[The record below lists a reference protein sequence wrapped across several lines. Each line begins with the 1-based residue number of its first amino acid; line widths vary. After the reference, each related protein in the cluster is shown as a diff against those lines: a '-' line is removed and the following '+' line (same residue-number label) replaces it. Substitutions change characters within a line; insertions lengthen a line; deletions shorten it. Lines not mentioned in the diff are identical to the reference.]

1 LNYYHSQFFRLFMG
15 KSCHNPGKTFRINIT
30 RAKLAKFHTIH
41 HKFILITYTPENVE
55 EMIIMRK
62 QVKAILA
69 AMLITGVVAIFMA
82 VIGVNAMTNRNG
94 TVVSNLP
101 PSAAVVTSTDLSSLP
116 ADQQISQLQ
125 AQVDQLQAD
134 ITQYQSRE
142 QQYQS
147 ALDSDNQQ
155 LQQYSSEI
163 QMIQQLLA
171 YLQNKGLIQITSQ
184 GQILVTGG
192 R

>member
-1 LNYYHSQFFRLFMG
+1 MG

-41 HKFILITYTPENVE
+41 HKFILIPYTPENVE

-94 TVVSNLP
+94 TVVSNSP
-101 PSAAVVTSTDLSSLP
+101 QAAAATTNNDLSSLP
-116 ADQQISQLQ
+116 ADIP
-125 AQVDQLQAD
+125 A
-134 ITQYQSRE
+134 T
-142 QQYQS
+142 S
-147 ALDSDNQQ
+147 AGGSTAGG
-155 LQQYSSEI
+155 YHPVPI
-163 QMIQQLLA
+163 QGA
-171 YLQNKGLIQITSQ
+171 TVPKRA
-184 GQILVTGG
+184 GQRQPTAAAVFLRDPDDPAVA
-192 R
+192 RLPAK